1 MGIICLFSIFLLFL
15 QKKYVMED
23 KIRYE
28 QLKEIQRKYN
38 NPDMNWEDEISRIM
52 DCTESLKS
60 DDPTIVA

>member
-1 MGIICLFSIFLLFL
+1 MGGNLFILHFFIIFV
-15 QKKYVMED
+15 KKYVMED

-38 NPDMNWEDEISRIM
+38 NPNMDWEDEISRIM

>member
-1 MGIICLFSIFLLFL
+1 
-15 QKKYVMED
+15 MED